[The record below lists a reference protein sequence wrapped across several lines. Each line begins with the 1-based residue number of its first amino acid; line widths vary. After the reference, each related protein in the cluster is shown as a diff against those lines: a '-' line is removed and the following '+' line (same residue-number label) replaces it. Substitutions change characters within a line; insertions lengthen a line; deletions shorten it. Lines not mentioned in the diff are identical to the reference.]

1 MLNIETDSH
10 YEIPKIL
17 KSQNKPIIW
26 YLDKFKNKILKYEEL
41 YIIRYLEDQRFVDLG
56 PKITLKMAQCELMG
70 CLDLQMLCQ
79 MTHDVWNADTVLSG

>member
-26 YLDKFKNKILKYEEL
+26 YLDKFKNKILKYEQL
-41 YIIRYLEDQRFVDLG
+41 YIMRYLEAKRFVDLG
-56 PKITLKMAQCELMG
+56 PQIIL
-70 CLDLQMLCQ
+70 
-79 MTHDVWNADTVLSG
+79 

>member
-1 MLNIETDSH
+1 MKSQ
-10 YEIPKIL
+10 KSQ

-26 YLDKFKNKILKYEEL
+26 YLDKFKNKILKYEQL
-41 YIIRYLEDQRFVDLG
+41 YIMRYLEAKRFVDLG
-56 PKITLKMAQCELMG
+56 PQIILKMSQIELMG

>member
-26 YLDKFKNKILKYEEL
+26 YLDKFKNKILKYEQL
-41 YIIRYLEDQRFVDLG
+41 YIMRYLEARRFVDF
-56 PKITLKMAQCELMG
+56 
-70 CLDLQMLCQ
+70 
-79 MTHDVWNADTVLSG
+79 